1 MARFRLRTN
10 LKSASRR
17 RWPGFVLCLA
27 VGVWLADGAAQ
38 PTLYRWVDESGT
50 VHYTD
55 QVPPGQVKQG
65 HTKLS
70 PEGIPTETV
79 PPAPTEQEI
88 ELAREQ
94 ERLKAE
100 EARRIAQQKADDQ
113 RLVNLYRS
121 IDDLVL
127 AREGKVAAIEALS
140 QVQRDG
146 IRVQQ
151 ERLLKLHQ
159 QLKELERAARPVP
172 DELKREIDQTGTLI
186 RDSYAAI
193 IDQEFQ
199 KTAIRREFDAIMA
212 RFSRLRRLPE
222 PPATSPD
229 PAGDLLL
236 GHLVSCQGSGPCAV
250 LWDRALAY
258 VRQQAGTQDEML
270 GAGLLIAFQTD
281 EREHRRL
288 TLAWIQQSVGQ
299 PVRLYLDLQC
309 KNRLTGSLVCI
320 DQAAIAHRD
329 GFRAA
334 VMQPPPSPP

>member
-1 MARFRLRTN
+1 MARFRLRAN
-10 LKSASRR
+10 LKSPSRR
-17 RWPGFVLCLA
+17 LWLGFVLCLA
-27 VGVWLADGAAQ
+27 IGTWLAVGVAQ
-38 PTLYRWVDESGT
+38 TTLYRWVDESGA

-79 PPAPTEQEI
+79 PPTPTEQEI

-94 ERLKAE
+94 ERQKAE

-113 RLVNLYRS
+113 RLVKLYRS
-121 IDDLVL
+121 VDDLVL

-151 ERLLKLHQ
+151 ERLLTLHQ
-159 QLKELERAARPVP
+159 QLKNLERTAKPVP
-172 DELKREIDQTGTLI
+172 DELKREIDRAGTLI
-186 RDSYAAI
+186 RNSYAAI

-199 KTAIRREFDAIMA
+199 KTAIRREFDTIMA
-212 RFSRLRRLPE
+212 RFSRLKKLPE

-229 PAGDLLL
+229 PAGELVL
-236 GHLVSCQGSGPCAV
+236 GNLVSCQRSEQCSA

-258 VRQQAGTQDEML
+258 VRTQANTKDEIL

-281 EREHRRL
+281 EQEHRRL

-334 VMQPPPSPP
+334 VAQPPASPP